1 MSEYKLITLVNGF
14 EVVGKLISDEPTYY
28 ILGEPLGI
36 QPQQTG
42 PETYGLVFTPMSAA
56 DQEGNHK
63 IFKHAIC
70 SESEKIPDSIEK
82 AYIKRTSKIQIVS
95 GGF

>member
-14 EVVGKLISDEPTYY
+14 ELIGKLVSDELIYY
-28 ILGEPLGI
+28 ILEEPLGI

-42 PETYGLVFTPMSAA
+42 PDTYGLMLTPMSAA
-56 DQEGNHK
+56 DQQGQH
-63 IFKHAIC
+63 IIYKHAIC
-70 SESEKIPDSIEK
+70 SESIKIPTEIEN

-95 GGF
+95 RM